1 MASSTNVQLVT
12 NVGASIFG
20 RWTTA
25 QAVDTYLHTNKIKIP
40 ADTDPTYFRVVR
52 PVVIVDA
59 IAGSAAPTGTI
70 QLVEEGNPTNYYIN
84 VASHLASNS
93 GRPRLS
99 IPLYPGKTYEWV
111 TKTAMSAGD

>member
-1 MASSTNVQLVT
+1 MASSTNIQLVT
-12 NVGASIFG
+12 NVGASVFA

-25 QAVDTYLHTNKIKIP
+25 LAVDNYLRCNKIKIP
-40 ADTDPTYFRVVR
+40 ADADPTYFKVVR

-59 IAGSAAPTGTI
+59 IAGSSAPTGTI
-70 QLVEEGNPTNYYIN
+70 QLVEDGNPTMYYIN

-93 GRPRLS
+93 GRPKLS
-99 IPLYPGKTYEWV
+99 IPLFPGKTYEWV